1 MEQAQETRQE
11 TKIGWVMGGWVFLAF
26 AVVGLAL
33 PIIPQ
38 VPFAI
43 AAAYCF
49 SKGSPKL
56 HKWILDHKVLGP
68 PVKDWENHRV
78 LRPKLKAISSVALL
92 VGAGLS
98 VYVLREHA
106 LWMRITTPAIM
117 IACLVFVLTRKS
129 HP

>member
-1 MEQAQETRQE
+1 
-11 TKIGWVMGGWVFLAF
+11 MGGWVFLAF

-78 LRPKLKAISSVALL
+78 LRPKLKASSSVALL